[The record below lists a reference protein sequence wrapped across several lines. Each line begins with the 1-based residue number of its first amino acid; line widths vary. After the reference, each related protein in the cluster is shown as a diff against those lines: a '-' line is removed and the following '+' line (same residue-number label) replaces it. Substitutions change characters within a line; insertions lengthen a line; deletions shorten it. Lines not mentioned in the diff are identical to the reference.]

1 MGNRLKGLVF
11 VVLLAAPCA
20 LQATTGVEYRIQGMA
35 LYRAGQYQK
44 AATYFLNAIQ
54 ANPSDWKSYEDLGG
68 AYERLNDPVDALDVY
83 RKASG

>member
-1 MGNRLKGLVF
+1 
-11 VVLLAAPCA
+11 
-20 LQATTGVEYRIQGMA
+20 MA
-35 LYRAGQYQK
+35 LYWAGQYQK